1 MDENGVQ
8 LNVTVKTCLVD
19 HHLAVKKYV
28 CNREAVIAKCKRAYL
43 SSVRQRRNAASQTP
57 NCLNG
62 TILPS
67 QSSSALEG
75 LPQVTIN
82 GHIRYLFV
90 GDNVK
95 FKCTVNISK
104 LPATVSWLFNGSALV
119 AEKNRHEYQD
129 CNTSLLIKGALA
141 KDAGNYTCVVQN
153 EVGQATASAYLSY
166 ERKLK
171 VQGPYIEYVK
181 LEGYSGNTAYT
192 GSTVNLT
199 CKTQD
204 FDVQNIFLKDNLQ
217 INEDREQ
224 KHYEYFHMPDRKKNV
239 KIVNLEIKNV
249 TREDAGN
256 YTCLAV
262 HGNGLRRLASFYLK
276 VVNLTATCPRGYYCP
291 LGSVHPIQCH
301 RGTYQ
306 PQVGQSSPG
315 ACKPCPDFNIN
326 FSKPDPFVNTK
337 PAENI
342 TDCDKGN
349 SPTESKDKQ
358 SLPSNHITLWETLG
372 IVAGVLVIT
381 IIVLPFY
388 CFAKKK
394 GWLSTNSSSSRT
406 ANQHDPESVRCEPLF
421 PNVDCQRQSLCEN
434 MQDTEF
440 AQVVKMV
447 PEIDYEPK
455 YDVFICYSYKDVD
468 WVKELSA
475 ELEKRGFICCIDFK
489 DFVIGATIVD
499 NISEAI
505 CYSRKTIAVLT
516 PDSVQSDWW
525 CHELQKALTRI
536 RFHQV
541 IPIVYKSCEIPLIL
555 QDRTYLDWENCHV
568 KPHFWDQ
575 LERALRQ
582 PNDGVI

>member
-1 MDENGVQ
+1 MDENGEQ

-19 HHLAVKKYV
+19 HNLAVKKSI
-28 CNREAVIAKCKRAYL
+28 CNGEATIAKCKQAYL
-43 SSVRQRRNAASQTP
+43 STVRHRRNAASQTL
-57 NCLNG
+57 NCSNG

-67 QSSSALEG
+67 QSSSALKA

-82 GHIRYLFV
+82 GYSRYLFV
-90 GDNVK
+90 GENVK

-104 LPATVSWLFNGSALV
+104 LPATVSWLLNGSALV

-129 CNTSLLIKGALA
+129 CNTVLLIKGVLR
-141 KDAGNYTCVVQN
+141 KDEGTYTCVVQN
-153 EVGQATASAYLSY
+153 EVGQATASAYLSS
-166 ERKLK
+166 ERKP
-171 VQGPYIEYVK
+171 QGPYIEYAK

-204 FDVQNIFLKDNLQ
+204 CDVQSIFLKENLQ
-217 INEDREQ
+217 IKEDRDR
-224 KHYEYFHMPDRKKNV
+224 KHYEYFHMPDSKRNF
-239 KIVNLEIKNV
+239 KIVNLEIKNI
-249 TREDAGN
+249 TKEDAGN
-256 YTCLAV
+256 YTCYAV
-262 HGNGLRRLASFYLK
+262 HGKNFKTSVSSFHLK

-291 LGSVHPIQCH
+291 LGSVRPIPCPW
-301 RGTYQ
+301 GTYQ
-306 PQVGQSSPG
+306 PLVGQSSLG
-315 ACKPCPDFNIN
+315 ACKTCPDFNIN
-326 FSKPDPFVNTK
+326 FSKPGPLLYSK

-342 TDCDKGN
+342 TDCIEGN
-349 SPTESKDKQ
+349 LPKESEDPQ
-358 SLPSNHITLWETLG
+358 SLPSSHITLWETIG
-372 IVAGVLVIT
+372 IVAGVLVTT
-381 IIVLPFY
+381 IILLPFY

-394 GWLSTNSSSSRT
+394 GWLSTNSSRSRT
-406 ANQHDPESVRCEPLF
+406 TNQHDPESVQCEPLF
-421 PNVDCQRQSLCEN
+421 TNVDCQLQHLCEN
-434 MQDTEF
+434 IQDAEF
-440 AQVVKMV
+440 GQIVKKA

-489 DFVIGATIVD
+489 DFVIGAPIVE
-499 NISEAI
+499 NISDAI

-516 PDSVQSDWW
+516 PDSVQSNWC

-541 IPIVYKSCEIPLIL
+541 VPIVYKSCEIPLIL

-582 PNDGVI
+582 PNDEVI